1 MKVLPDLARAPE
13 AIAARGGELGRPLHL
28 LEDTLSTNDDAKRA
42 AKNGAEHG
50 ATWVAESQSA
60 GRGRQGRAWI
70 SPRGEN
76 LLFSV
81 LLRVEAPAIRLPL
94 VSLVAGLAVAD
105 AAERAGIE
113 NRVRIKWPND
123 VVVLAK
129 EGAKAPWSKLAGVLV
144 ETSSTGAGAG
154 AGARAGPGL
163 QAIIVG
169 VGINVHTRDFPE
181 ELYALATSIAL
192 ESKKAPDRAEIL
204 ADILAG
210 LDRDVR
216 PVLARGLGLVHG
228 RLAERDVLRGRRVRS
243 EAAAGAS
250 EGVAA
255 GIDLEG
261 RLLVDREGKREAWNA
276 GEVHLVVG

>member
-70 SPRGEN
+70 SPHGEN

-81 LLRVEAPAIRLPL
+81 LLRVEAPAIHLPL

-129 EGAKAPWSKLAGVLV
+129 EGPKAPWSKLAGVLV

-154 AGARAGPGL
+154 VH
-163 QAIIVG
+163 AIIVG

-181 ELYALATSIAL
+181 ALGSLATSIAL

-228 RLAERDVLRGRRVRS
+228 RLTERDVLRGRRVRS
-243 EAAAGAS
+243 EAGAGAS
-250 EGVAA
+250 AGAGAGEGVAA

-261 RLLVDREGKREAWNA
+261 RLLVDRDGKREAWNA